1 MISSTLELLLTLVRG
16 LQSAQLSVQ
25 ALEGVV
31 DRADNALDCSSPVTC
46 RSSVDVTL
54 MGHRHGCVLS
64 RWTAL
69 SILLSLV
76 AASPLTSRS
85 SSANCICVDLPMM
98 IIVILSTRGRR
109 YNRMILLLVALI
121 QF

>member
-1 MISSTLELLLTLVRG
+1 MITLWNCAILRIFLTSSGLLGMISSTLELLLTLVRG

-54 MGHRHGCVLS
+54 MGH
-64 RWTAL
+64 
-69 SILLSLV
+69 
-76 AASPLTSRS
+76 
-85 SSANCICVDLPMM
+85 
-98 IIVILSTRGRR
+98 
-109 YNRMILLLVALI
+109 
-121 QF
+121 